1 MVSIVLLNGGNP
13 YDHHEFSD
21 LYDLPEVRFYTDM
34 ANNINYKERKRSV
47 IAEDTAE
54 VCQIMYLRFCDLY
67 LVLIFIF
74 LVNGNGYSLYERKQQ
89 PLFRRCQ
96 NKFLE

>member
-1 MVSIVLLNGGNP
+1 MVSIVLLNGENP

-47 IAEDTAE
+47 IAEDAAE
-54 VCQIMYLRFCDLY
+54 VCQIMSLRFYISYLFLY
-67 LVLIFIF
+67 F
-74 LVNGNGYSLYERKQQ
+74 S
-89 PLFRRCQ
+89 
-96 NKFLE
+96 